1 MNFSFYIAKRYL
13 FTKSRSKAINYITLI
28 ATIGIIVGTAAL
40 FIVLSGFA
48 GLKAFSLEFTN
59 LTDPDL
65 KIFPTQSK
73 TFVFSQDQREKMS
86 AINGIATFS
95 EIVEDKVLMRCD
107 DKFLAVNLKGVDVY
121 YPKRTIDSILSYG
134 DWMQPDL
141 PQVVSG
147 WDVSNTLGFNTYDVT
162 RTIRLYAP
170 KPGSGQLLSVK
181 DAFKSIKVVNV
192 GLFQINDALNNS
204 TVFTGIEN
212 AKYLFGTPDNAV
224 SAIEITTKDADNLSQ
239 IIAELELLFENE
251 VLVKNRVQLNAAL
264 YKMLN
269 TEQLAVYLI
278 FTLILIIALFNILGS
293 IIMMILDK
301 QKDLETLFS
310 IGASRKTIQ
319 NIFFFQGVLMTVF
332 GGVFGLLLG
341 IVTIV
346 LQQQFALVLITPT
359 LAYPVVLS
367 WVNVGIAFLTILV
380 LGVIASRMA
389 SWQIKKLDFSA

>member
-1 MNFSFYIAKRYL
+1 M
-13 FTKSRSKAINYITLI
+13 FTKSKSKAINYITLI
-28 ATIGIIVGTAAL
+28 ASIGIIVGTAAL

-73 TFVFSQDQREKMS
+73 TFVFSQGQRQKMS
-86 AINGIATFS
+86 TISGIATFS

-121 YPKRTIDSILSYG
+121 YPEETIDSILSYG

-212 AKYLFGTPDNAV
+212 AKYLFGTPENAV

-239 IIAELELLFENE
+239 IIAELKLLFENE

-293 IIMMILDK
+293 IVMMILDK
-301 QKDLETLFS
+301 KKDLETLFS

-367 WVNVGIAFLTILV
+367 WANVGIAFLTILV

>member
-28 ATIGIIVGTAAL
+28 ASIGIIVGTAAL

-162 RTIRLYAP
+162 RAIRLYAP

-293 IIMMILDK
+293 IVMMILDK

>member
-1 MNFSFYIAKRYL
+1 M
-13 FTKSRSKAINYITLI
+13 FTKSKSKAINYITLI
-28 ATIGIIVGTAAL
+28 ASIGIIVGTAAL

-73 TFVFSQDQREKMS
+73 TFVFSQGQRQKMS
-86 AINGIATFS
+86 TINGIATFS
-95 EIVEDKVLMRCD
+95 EIVEDKVLIRCD

-121 YPKRTIDSILSYG
+121 YPEETIDSILSYG

-212 AKYLFGTPDNAV
+212 AKYLFGTPENAV

-293 IIMMILDK
+293 IVMMILDK

-367 WVNVGIAFLTILV
+367 WANVGIAFLTILV

>member
-13 FTKSRSKAINYITLI
+13 FTKSKSKAINYITLI
-28 ATIGIIVGTAAL
+28 ASTGIIVGTAAL

-73 TFVFSQDQREKMS
+73 TFIFSQDQREKMS
-86 AINGIATFS
+86 TINGIATFS

-121 YPKRTIDSILSYG
+121 YPEETIDSILSYG
-134 DWMQPDL
+134 DWLQEDL

-212 AKYLFGTPDNAV
+212 AKYLFGTPENAV
-224 SAIEITTKDADNLSQ
+224 SAIEITTKDVDNLSQ

-293 IIMMILDK
+293 IVMMILDK
-301 QKDLETLFS
+301 RKDLETLFS

-367 WVNVGIAFLTILV
+367 WANVGIVFLTILV

>member
-28 ATIGIIVGTAAL
+28 ASIGIIVGTAAL

-293 IIMMILDK
+293 IVMMILDK

-367 WVNVGIAFLTILV
+367 WVNVGITFLTILV

>member
-1 MNFSFYIAKRYL
+1 LNFSFYIAKRYL

-28 ATIGIIVGTAAL
+28 ASIGIIVGTAAL

-293 IIMMILDK
+293 IVMMILDK

>member
-13 FTKSRSKAINYITLI
+13 FTKSKSKAINYITLI
-28 ATIGIIVGTAAL
+28 ASIGIIVGTAAL

-73 TFVFSQDQREKMS
+73 TFVFSQGQRQKMS
-86 AINGIATFS
+86 TINGIATFS

-121 YPKRTIDSILSYG
+121 YPEETIDSILSYG

-170 KPGSGQLLSVK
+170 KPGTGQLLSVK

-212 AKYLFGTPDNAV
+212 AKYLFGTPENAV

-239 IIAELELLFENE
+239 IIAELKLLFENE

-293 IIMMILDK
+293 IVMMILDK
-301 QKDLETLFS
+301 KKDLETLFS

-367 WVNVGIAFLTILV
+367 WANVGIAFLTILV

>member
-1 MNFSFYIAKRYL
+1 M
-13 FTKSRSKAINYITLI
+13 FTKSKSKAINYITLI
-28 ATIGIIVGTAAL
+28 ASIGIIVGTAAL

-65 KIFPTQSK
+65 KILPTQSK

-95 EIVEDKVLMRCD
+95 EVVEDKVLMRCD
-107 DKFLAVNLKGVDVY
+107 DKFLAVNLKGVDGY
-121 YPKRTIDSILSYG
+121 YPEGTIDSILSYG

-170 KPGSGQLLSVK
+170 RPGSGQLLSVK

-212 AKYLFGTPDNAV
+212 AKYLFGTPRNAV
-224 SAIEITTKDADNLSQ
+224 SAIEVTTKDADNLYQ
-239 IIAELELLFENE
+239 IIAELELLFENK

-293 IIMMILDK
+293 IVMMILDK

-367 WVNVGIAFLTILV
+367 WANVGIAFLTILV

>member
-1 MNFSFYIAKRYL
+1 M
-13 FTKSRSKAINYITLI
+13 FTKSKSKAINYITLI
-28 ATIGIIVGTAAL
+28 ASIGIIVGTAAL

-73 TFVFSQDQREKMS
+73 TFVFSQGQRQKMS

-107 DKFLAVNLKGVDVY
+107 NRFLAVNLKGVDVY
-121 YPKRTIDSILSYG
+121 YPEETIDSILSYG

-147 WDVSNTLGFNTYDVT
+147 WDVSNTLGFNTYDIT

-212 AKYLFGTPDNAV
+212 AKYLFGTPENAV
-224 SAIEITTKDADNLSQ
+224 SAIEIITEDGDNLSQ
-239 IIAELELLFENE
+239 IIAELELLFGNE
-251 VLVKNRVQLNAAL
+251 VLIKNRIQLNAAL

-293 IIMMILDK
+293 IVMMILDK

-319 NIFFFQGVLMTVF
+319 NIFFFQGALMTVF

-367 WVNVGIAFLTILV
+367 WANVGIAFLTILV

-389 SWQIKKLDFSA
+389 SWQIKKLDFLA

>member
-13 FTKSRSKAINYITLI
+13 FTKSKSKAINYITLI
-28 ATIGIIVGTAAL
+28 ASIGIIVGTAAL

-73 TFVFSQDQREKMS
+73 TFVFSQGQRQKMS

-107 DKFLAVNLKGVDVY
+107 NRFLAVNLKGVDVY
-121 YPKRTIDSILSYG
+121 YPKETIDSILSYG

-147 WDVSNTLGFNTYDVT
+147 WDVSNTLGFNTYDIT

-212 AKYLFGTPDNAV
+212 AKYLFGTPENAV
-224 SAIEITTKDADNLSQ
+224 SAIEIITEDGDNLSQ
-239 IIAELELLFENE
+239 IIAELELLFGNE
-251 VLVKNRVQLNAAL
+251 VLIKNRIQLNAAL

-293 IIMMILDK
+293 IVMMILDK

-319 NIFFFQGVLMTVF
+319 NIFFFQGALMTVF

-346 LQQQFALVLITPT
+346 LQQQFAIVLITPT

-367 WVNVGIAFLTILV
+367 WANVGIAFLTILV

-389 SWQIKKLDFSA
+389 SWQIKKLDFLA

>member
-28 ATIGIIVGTAAL
+28 ASIGIIVGTAAL

-162 RTIRLYAP
+162 RAIRLYAP

-293 IIMMILDK
+293 IVMMILDK

-367 WVNVGIAFLTILV
+367 WVNVGITFLTILV

>member
-28 ATIGIIVGTAAL
+28 ASIGIIVGTAAL

-293 IIMMILDK
+293 IVMMILDK

>member
-13 FTKSRSKAINYITLI
+13 FTKSKSKAINYITLI
-28 ATIGIIVGTAAL
+28 ASIGIIVGTAAL

-73 TFVFSQDQREKMS
+73 TFVFSQGQRQKMS

-121 YPKRTIDSILSYG
+121 YPEETIDSILSYG

-147 WDVSNTLGFNTYDVT
+147 WDVSNTLGFNTYDIT

-204 TVFTGIEN
+204 MVFTGIEN

-293 IIMMILDK
+293 IVMMILDK

-367 WVNVGIAFLTILV
+367 WANVGIAFLTILV

-389 SWQIKKLDFSA
+389 SWQIKKLDFLA

>member
-13 FTKSRSKAINYITLI
+13 FTKSKSKAINYITLI
-28 ATIGIIVGTAAL
+28 ASIGIIVGTAAL

-73 TFVFSQDQREKMS
+73 TFVFSQGQRQKMS
-86 AINGIATFS
+86 TISGIATFS

-121 YPKRTIDSILSYG
+121 YPEETIDSILSYG

-212 AKYLFGTPDNAV
+212 AKYLFGTPENAV

-239 IIAELELLFENE
+239 IIAELKLLFENE

-293 IIMMILDK
+293 IVMMILDK
-301 QKDLETLFS
+301 KKDLETLFS

-367 WVNVGIAFLTILV
+367 WANVGIAFLTILV

>member
-13 FTKSRSKAINYITLI
+13 FTKSKSKAINYITLI
-28 ATIGIIVGTAAL
+28 ASIGIIVGTAAL

-65 KIFPTQSK
+65 KILPTQSK

-95 EIVEDKVLMRCD
+95 EVVEDKVLMRCD
-107 DKFLAVNLKGVDVY
+107 DKFLAVNLKGVDGY
-121 YPKRTIDSILSYG
+121 YPEGTIDSILSYG

-170 KPGSGQLLSVK
+170 RPGSGQLLSVK

-212 AKYLFGTPDNAV
+212 AKYLFGTPRNAV
-224 SAIEITTKDADNLSQ
+224 SAIEVTTKDADNLYQ
-239 IIAELELLFENE
+239 IIAELELLFENK

-293 IIMMILDK
+293 IVMMILDK

-367 WVNVGIAFLTILV
+367 WANVGIAFLTILV

>member
-13 FTKSRSKAINYITLI
+13 FTKSKSKAINYITLI
-28 ATIGIIVGTAAL
+28 ASIGIIVGTAAL

-73 TFVFSQDQREKMS
+73 TFVFSQGQRQKMS

-107 DKFLAVNLKGVDVY
+107 NRFLAVNLKGVDVY
-121 YPKRTIDSILSYG
+121 YPEETIDSILSYG

-147 WDVSNTLGFNTYDVT
+147 WDVSNTLGFNTYDIT

-204 TVFTGIEN
+204 MVFTGIEN

-293 IIMMILDK
+293 IVMMILDK

-367 WVNVGIAFLTILV
+367 WANVGIAFLTILV

>member
-13 FTKSRSKAINYITLI
+13 FTKSKSKAINYITLI
-28 ATIGIIVGTAAL
+28 ASIGIIVGTAAL

-73 TFVFSQDQREKMS
+73 TFVFSQGQRQKMS

-107 DKFLAVNLKGVDVY
+107 NRFLAVNLKGVDVY
-121 YPKRTIDSILSYG
+121 YPEETIDSILSYG

-147 WDVSNTLGFNTYDVT
+147 WDVSNTLGFNTYDIT

-212 AKYLFGTPDNAV
+212 AKYLFGTPENAV
-224 SAIEITTKDADNLSQ
+224 SAIEIITEDGDNLSQ
-239 IIAELELLFENE
+239 IIAELELLFGNE
-251 VLVKNRVQLNAAL
+251 VLIKNRIQLNAAL

-293 IIMMILDK
+293 IVMMILDK

-319 NIFFFQGVLMTVF
+319 NIFFFQGALMTVF

-367 WVNVGIAFLTILV
+367 WANVGIAFLTILV

-389 SWQIKKLDFSA
+389 SWQIKKLDFLA

>member
-1 MNFSFYIAKRYL
+1 L
-13 FTKSRSKAINYITLI
+13 FTKSKSKAINYITLI
-28 ATIGIIVGTAAL
+28 ASIGIIVGTAAL

-73 TFVFSQDQREKMS
+73 TFVFSQGQRQKMS
-86 AINGIATFS
+86 TISGIATFS

-121 YPKRTIDSILSYG
+121 YPEETIDSILSYG

-212 AKYLFGTPDNAV
+212 AKYLFGTPENAV

-239 IIAELELLFENE
+239 IIAELKLLFENE

-293 IIMMILDK
+293 IVMMILDK
-301 QKDLETLFS
+301 KKDLETLFS

-367 WVNVGIAFLTILV
+367 WANVGIAFLTILV